1 MKDLRKTINRNV
13 GHCNKELKTVK
24 KSQSKLDNSIAKM
37 KNELNGVNS
46 KLNNSREQI
55 GDPEARIT
63 KSPNQNSKQKDKWE
77 KNESNICDLLDNIKH
92 GNLCI
97 IGITER
103 EERKNGIENI
113 FEEIMAENSPNL
125 KTKMYIQV

>member
-1 MKDLRKTINRNV
+1 MILKEELKTVKDLRKTINRNV

-63 KSPNQNSKQKDKWE
+63 KSPNQNSKQKDK
-77 KNESNICDLLDNIKH
+77 
-92 GNLCI
+92 
-97 IGITER
+97 
-103 EERKNGIENI
+103 
-113 FEEIMAENSPNL
+113 
-125 KTKMYIQV
+125 